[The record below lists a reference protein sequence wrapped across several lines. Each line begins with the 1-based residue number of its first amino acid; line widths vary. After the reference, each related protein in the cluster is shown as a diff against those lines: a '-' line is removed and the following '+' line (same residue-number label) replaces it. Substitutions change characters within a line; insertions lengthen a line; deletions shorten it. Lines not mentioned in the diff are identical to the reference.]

1 MPRTVYRKGQTG
13 ILVTVLVL
21 FSIVLFI
28 GSLFWLSVTGPWG
41 EGSIFGDDL
50 FKPASMSDDTGDQ
63 TQIIVETE
71 HAVNMSEAMDDLAKA
86 GCVFTEYKGE
96 YSARDTISLDYD
108 VFKEE
113 AIERKLVFTAMKS
126 LDTPVL
132 LITKND
138 KIYGWS
144 P

>member
-1 MPRTVYRKGQTG
+1 MPRTVYRNGRAG
-13 ILVTVLVL
+13 ILATVLVL

-28 GSLFWLSVTGPWG
+28 GSLFWLSVNGPWG
-41 EGSIFGDDL
+41 GGSLFGDDL
-50 FKPASMSDDTGDQ
+50 FKPASMSENTGDQ

-71 HAVNMSEAMDDLAKA
+71 HIVNMSEAMDELTKA
-86 GCVFTEYKGE
+86 GCVFTEYKEE
-96 YSARDTISLDYD
+96 YSARDTISLDYET
-108 VFKEE
+108 FKEE

-132 LITKND
+132 LITKNN